1 MAEKKEV
8 LIVFLG
14 NIDYDSRASNLYKS
28 LTERG
33 YKVKVVS
40 FDWLTEGFKSRKG
53 DITIYKLNKGF
64 LSITFYLK
72 FIFLLKINLLETK
85 ASIIFAE
92 DIYTL
97 PFAVIFLKLKGAKVF
112 YDSRELY
119 GYLAGLKKR
128 KVIQTILRH
137 VEKIFITKVDKV
149 ITTGDMDAEF
159 LTKEYGIKNTLVIRN
174 LPLLTKIDSPF
185 DFRKKYNLSA
195 NDKIILYQG
204 VILHGR
210 GLRLIFD
217 IISEINNA
225 VLIIIG
231 GGEHKKYYEDLVVE
245 KGIGNKVYF
254 LGKVN
259 QKELLNFT
267 AGADIGLALIENISL
282 SYYYA
287 LPNKMFEY
295 ILAGIPVFASSFP
308 QMKNI
313 IDKYNIGAYV
323 DPENREELL
332 SKLKE
337 LINDDEKREKL
348 IANCKAASNEL
359 NWDKEIEKLFT
370 AKSFLS

>member
-1 MAEKKEV
+1 MTENRNV

-28 LTERG
+28 FTERG

-40 FDWLTEGFKSRKG
+40 FDWLTEGFKTKRG

-72 FIFLLKINLLETK
+72 FILLLKISLLETK

-97 PFAVIFLKLKGAKVF
+97 PFAVVFSKLKGAKVF

-128 KVIQTILRH
+128 KIIQTILRQI
-137 VEKIFITKVDKV
+137 EKIFITKVDKV
-149 ITTGDMDAEF
+149 ITTGEMDAEF

-174 LPLLTKIDSPF
+174 LPLLSKIDSPF
-185 DFRKKYNLSA
+185 DFRKKYNLST

-217 IISEINNA
+217 AISGIDNA
-225 VLIIIG
+225 VVVIIG
-231 GGEHKKYYEDLVVE
+231 GGEHKKYYEDLVAE
-245 KGIGNKVYF
+245 KDIENKVYF

-295 ILAGIPVFASSFP
+295 ILAGVPVFASNFP

-313 IDKYNIGAYV
+313 IDKYDVGVYA

-332 SKLKE
+332 SKLKD
-337 LINDDEKREKL
+337 LINDDVKRRILK
-348 IANCKAASNEL
+348 ANCKAASDEL

-370 AKSFLS
+370 EI